1 MEILIVLQLMEINNI
16 LFRGAS
22 KNLNIISDNNI
33 ALFVN
38 NKEMKLNNSEN
49 KPSIFSPENILKNT
63 LSKNIYIIYII
74 LSKRND

>member
-1 MEILIVLQLMEINNI
+1 MEINNI